1 MAKDD
6 LVQELDRNMDTVYDS
21 LYVLN
26 ATMTAIV
33 QALQV
38 ESAAQVTRAL
48 DESIDG
54 HGLSA
59 EVNPPGTLAQT
70 TLAGW
75 RNMAA
80 RRAGLPS
87 RRSMT

>member
-1 MAKDD
+1 MANDD
-6 LVQELDRNMDTVYDS
+6 LLLELDRNMDTVYDS
-21 LYVLN
+21 LHVLN

-54 HGLSA
+54 MSA
-59 EVNPPGTLAQT
+59 EASPPGTLAQT

-80 RRAGLPS
+80 KRAGLPS

>member
-1 MAKDD
+1 MAKDE

-54 HGLSA
+54 LSA
-59 EVNPPGTLAQT
+59 EASPPGTLAQA

-80 RRAGLPS
+80 KRAGLPS

>member
-1 MAKDD
+1 MAKDE

-54 HGLSA
+54 LSA

>member
-21 LYVLN
+21 LHVLN

-33 QALQV
+33 QALQT
-38 ESAAQVTRAL
+38 ESAAQITRAL
-48 DESIDG
+48 DEGID
-54 HGLSA
+54 GLSA
-59 EVNPPGTLAQT
+59 ETNPPGTLAQA

-80 RRAGLPS
+80 KRAGLPS

>member
-33 QALQV
+33 QALQA

-54 HGLSA
+54 LSA
-59 EVNPPGTLAQT
+59 EVNPPGTLAQA

-80 RRAGLPS
+80 KRAGLPS

>member
-6 LVQELDRNMDTVYDS
+6 LVQELDRNMDTVFDS

-33 QALQV
+33 QALQA

-54 HGLSA
+54 LSA
-59 EVNPPGTLAQT
+59 EANPPGTLGQT
-70 TLAGW
+70 TLVGW
-75 RNMAA
+75 RNLAA
-80 RRAGLPS
+80 RRAGLPT

>member
-33 QALQV
+33 QALQA

-54 HGLSA
+54 LSA
-59 EVNPPGTLAQT
+59 ETNPPGTLAQAT
-70 TLAGW
+70 ISGW

-80 RRAGLPS
+80 KRAGLPS

>member
-1 MAKDD
+1 MAKDE

-38 ESAAQVTRAL
+38 EAAAQVTRAL

-54 HGLSA
+54 LSV